1 MNKAFSEHVRS
12 GTFTLTLSQR
22 MICALLT
29 LNKSCNRDLKLI
41 LAPYQALER
50 RGLAEYEKGGR
61 GYKITTEGK
70 HVAEMLLLA
79 GY

>member
-12 GTFTLTLSQR
+12 GAFTLTLSQR
-22 MICALLT
+22 MIRELLS
-29 LNKSCNRDLKLI
+29 LSDGLDRDPKLI

-50 RGLAEYEKGGR
+50 RGLIEHEKGK
-61 GYKITTEGK
+61 GYKITAEGRHVTE
-70 HVAEMLLLA
+70 LLFLA

>member
-1 MNKAFSEHVRS
+1 MNRAFSEHVRS
-12 GTFTLTLSQR
+12 GAFTLTLSQR
-22 MICALLT
+22 MICALLS

-50 RGLAEYEKGGR
+50 RGLAEHEKGE
-61 GYKITTEGK
+61 GYKITAEGK
-70 HVAEMLLLA
+70 HVAELLLLA